1 MLFETCFTKMGCGG
15 HFPWSWGSYR
25 APQVVAVSEGP
36 GVVEH
41 GCSIGVLFQLLVV
54 EETRLV
60 CLWSSG
66 MESYFTRGLE
76 EELGI

>member
-1 MLFETCFTKMGCGG
+1 MELGLLPCTPSRCSLRGA
-15 HFPWSWGSYR
+15 R
-25 APQVVAVSEGP
+25 
-36 GVVEH
+36 VVEH
-41 GCSIGVLFQLLVV
+41 GCSVGVLFQLLVV